1 VFQTTDFIMRYLS
14 ITSAALLLVIFTIL
28 EQVNAFFSSSIQR
41 LSLSRSIDRN
51 SIDSSRQINRN
62 QQSCNV
68 LSALPKLLPDPMPNS
83 IGNFFENKTDGMSF
97 IQCYMLSVAVVDG
110 QQYGV
115 GFPVDMPVMLTYFEG
130 NELKPVQPEYPD
142 YDHLMNHVAVQLD
155 SNEFQLYRTPVVL
168 TLQGEF
174 EDEELNEIIPGQKMG
189 NDKKGGDN
197 EDDYEDDDDFLEDDD
212 EDEGEEISVADVI
225 ALEGIDDEDDDE
237 MYDDDDED
245 EDDDEDDDDE
255 EEGEEGE
262 NKNMDSFWSA
272 SPVGKIDE
280 KYAKI
285 PDYTIVRPEKPDISD
300 IPMDAFVTDEDT
312 KSLKKAHRRADR
324 IIEYAADVSLI
335 ASFHYKKKN
344 FHLVKLLEPIFII
357 GKRID
362 DIKGYYFTLLDE
374 KESLEIT
381 PVLETLLAKRSTS
394 GLAPTPQKKNTSK
407 DKGFGRAGR
416 GAAVAAVEA
425 KAAVQEV
432 VDEVDVD
439 GRGEQQNS
447 RSVSAGPA
455 ARGRGSP
462 PPVSADR
469 PRRSR
474 RRWTNRGGAEEGE
487 EK

>member
-1 VFQTTDFIMRYLS
+1 
-14 ITSAALLLVIFTIL
+14 
-28 EQVNAFFSSSIQR
+28 
-41 LSLSRSIDRN
+41 
-51 SIDSSRQINRN
+51 
-62 QQSCNV
+62 
-68 LSALPKLLPDPMPNS
+68 
-83 IGNFFENKTDGMSF
+83 
-97 IQCYMLSVAVVDG
+97 
-110 QQYGV
+110 
-115 GFPVDMPVMLTYFEG
+115 MPVMLTYFEG

-174 EDEELNEIIPGQKMG
+174 EDEELNEVIPGQKMG
-189 NDKKGGDN
+189 NDKKGGDD
-197 EDDYEDDDDFLEDDD
+197 EDEYEDDDAYLEDDD
-212 EDEGEEISVADVI
+212 EEEGEEISVADVI
-225 ALEGIDDEDDDE
+225 ALEGIDDEDDE
-237 MYDDDDED
+237 EIFDDDDED
-245 EDDDEDDDDE
+245 EDDEDDDE
-255 EEGEEGE
+255 EEAEESE

-280 KYAKI
+280 KYEKI

-300 IPMDAFVTDEDT
+300 IPVDAFVTDEDT

-374 KESLEIT
+374 QESLEIT
-381 PVLETLLAKRSTS
+381 PILETLLAKRSSS
-394 GLAPTPQKKNTSK
+394 GVAPTPQKKNTSK

-416 GAAVAAVEA
+416 GAAVEA
-425 KAAVQEV
+425 KAPVVVEEE

-439 GRGEQQNS
+439 GRGEQQKS
-447 RSVSAGPA
+447 RSTSAGPA
-455 ARGRGSP
+455 ARGRGTP
-462 PPVSADR
+462 PPSTADR

-474 RRWTNRGGAEEGE
+474 RRWTNRPEGVEKE